1 MDVFKRRER
10 YPSALWRRKGPRW
23 FLLGYLGVIILMTIA
38 DRVFADFEYVRQL
51 DIFIVVLYG
60 LAWFIAYKLR
70 PGIFD

>member
-1 MDVFKRRER
+1 MEKPRER

-23 FLLGYLGVIILMTIA
+23 FLLGYLGVIILMTIL
-38 DRVFADFEYVRQL
+38 DRLLAHFVYVRQL
-51 DIFIVVLYG
+51 DILVIILYG